1 MGRVKEIFMEV
12 QEMYDGE
19 VPVNFDYEAYL
30 AMRAEQIAAER
41 ETKINKVLPKVSEC
55 CGANMET
62 LVTIDGPDY
71 LDLGICPKCNDHCS
85 IKEV

>member
-19 VPVNFDYEAYL
+19 VPVNIDYEAYFSK
-30 AMRAEQIAAER
+30 RVAEIVAER
-41 ETKINKVLPKVSEC
+41 DKVNPVKVSVSEC
-55 CGANMET
+55 CGSNMET

-85 IKEV
+85 VKEV

>member
-19 VPVNFDYEAYL
+19 VPANFDYAYL
-30 AMRAEQIAAER
+30 NMRAEQIAVER
-41 ETKINKVLPKVSEC
+41 ESKINKVLPKVSEC

-62 LVTIDGPDY
+62 LVSIDGPDY
-71 LDLGICPKCNDHCS
+71 LDLGICPKCHEHCS
-85 IKEV
+85 VKEV